1 MEYAR
6 RMSNYESAYDA
17 SSRMIRPSPV
27 YVPLYPQG
35 SMRAISPNF
44 RLDLYEPRESSPSSS
59 YRSISPVIVHHHRVY
74 SPPIDRAPSPS
85 LTQTVSKLRQINDE
99 LCHTLAQCD
108 LTYRPEPA
116 RPHHHVH
123 HHPVSH
129 RSRPSSEHDSSSS
142 VESEPELKKSKAKV
156 TYKIR
161 VPRRR
166 PRSSQSLS
174 QMDQMLI
181 STSDAYEQDDP
192 MTIDIYPRRDQG
204 FVKQVRNRPNNQKPW
219 LEDRP
224 ARRNSYSEEISYRTP
239 RTPRGPDYSNRPI
252 TVNNRLARGEGIC

>member
-6 RMSNYESAYDA
+6 RTSNYGSAYDA
-17 SSRMIRPSPV
+17 SLRFIRPSPV
-27 YVPLYPQG
+27 YVPIYPQR
-35 SMRAISPNF
+35 SISPKF
-44 RLDLYEPRESSPSSS
+44 SLDLYEPREFSPSST
-59 YRSISPVIVHHHRVY
+59 YRSISPVVIHHHPVVY
-74 SPPIDRAPSPS
+74 SPPIDRAPSSS
-85 LTQTVSKLRQINDE
+85 LTQTVSKLRQLNDE

-108 LTYRPEPA
+108 LTDRPEPA
-116 RPHHHVH
+116 RPHHRVH
-123 HHPVSH
+123 HYPVSH

-166 PRSSQSLS
+166 PRSSQSLT
-174 QMDQMLI
+174 QLDQMLI
-181 STSDAYEQDDP
+181 STSDAYEHDDP
-192 MTIDIYPRRDQG
+192 MTIDIYPKRDQG
-204 FVKQVRNRPNNQKPW
+204 FVKQVRNRPDNQKPW

-224 ARRNSYSEEISYRTP
+224 ARRNSYSEEISYRAP